1 MTTKLFHIS
10 GDTVRDPKTMLLVPR
25 THNEERM
32 VDLVCSLLAQREDED
47 KVVSSIKNLSVG
59 EYVVTVHVGVVFRV
73 A

>member
-25 THNEERM
+25 THDEDRM
-32 VDLVCSLLAQREDED
+32 VDLVCSLLSQREDED
-47 KVVSSIKNLSVG
+47 KIVSSIKTIAVG
-59 EYVVTVHVGVVFRV
+59 EYVVTTHVGVIFRV